1 MYDQMYRDSQARLQ
15 ELLSRLTPDELATP
29 VPACPLWTVQDVLAH
44 LAGVS
49 ASIADGSGANP
60 ASTEWTRGHVE
71 ARKGHTSSQLFD
83 EWHANT
89 GAITQLPVTSM
100 SWLPILHDT
109 LSHEADI
116 RGAIGAPQ
124 LPGDVLAAAYPLL
137 LASLQRRLTKFGTVR
152 LDLDEQ
158 PVDIG
163 SGEPDL
169 VVLASRFEFWRGAFG
184 RRSPAQMESWVRV
197 GDPVAFA
204 IILPVLGPR
213 DTDLVEYG

>member
-15 ELLSRLTPDELATP
+15 DLLIRLTPDELATP
-29 VPACPLWTVQDVLAH
+29 APACPLWTVQDVLAH
-44 LAGVS
+44 LTGVS
-49 ASIADGSGANP
+49 ASIADGAGAEP

-71 ARKGHTSSQLFD
+71 ARKGHTVDQLFD
-83 EWHANT
+83 EWHRNT
-89 GAITQLPVTSM
+89 GAVTQLPVTSM

-137 LASLQRRLTKFGTVR
+137 LAILQRRLSKFGTVR
-152 LDLDEQ
+152 LELDEQ
-158 PVDIG
+158 PVDLG
-163 SGEPDL
+163 TGDPDL
-169 VVLASRFEFWRGAFG
+169 VVLASRFDFWRGTFG
-184 RRSPAQMESWVRV
+184 RRSPAQMESWVRH

-204 IILPVLGPR
+204 IILPIFGPR

>member
-1 MYDQMYRDSQARLQ
+1 MYDQMYRDSQGRLQ
-15 ELLSRLTPDELATP
+15 QLLTRLTPDELAVP

-44 LAGVS
+44 LTGVS

-71 ARKGHTSSQLFD
+71 GRKGHTIEQLFA
-83 EWHANT
+83 EWQANT
-89 GAITQLPVTSM
+89 GAVTQLPITSM

-137 LASLQRRLTKFGTVR
+137 LASLQRRLSKFGTVR
-152 LDLDEQ
+152 LELDEQ

-163 SGEPDL
+163 TGPADL
-169 VVLASRFEFWRGAFG
+169 LVLASRFEFWRGAFG
-184 RRSPAQMESWVRV
+184 RRSPTQMESWVRL

-204 IILPVLGPR
+204 IILPIFGPR

>member
-1 MYDQMYRDSQARLQ
+1 MYDQMYRESQARVH
-15 ELLSRLTPDELATP
+15 ELVAPLTADELAVP
-29 VPACPLWTVQDVLAH
+29 VPACPLWSVHDVLAH
-44 LAGVS
+44 LTGVS
-49 ASIADGSGANP
+49 GSIADGSGANP

-71 ARKGHTSSQLFD
+71 ARKGHSVGQLFD
-83 EWHANT
+83 EWQTHTPAV
-89 GAITQLPVTSM
+89 TQLPITSL

-137 LASLQRRLTKFGTVR
+137 LASLQRRLSKLGTVR

-163 SGEPDL
+163 LGEPDL

-184 RRSPAQMESWVRV
+184 RRSAAQLESWVRR

-204 IILPVLGPR
+204 IILPVFPSR

>member
-1 MYDQMYRDSQARLQ
+1 MYDQMYRDSQARVQ
-15 ELLSRLTPDELATP
+15 QLLTRLTADELAVP

-44 LAGVS
+44 LTGVS

-71 ARKGHTSSQLFD
+71 GRKGHTIEQLFG

-89 GAITQLPVTSM
+89 GAVTQLPITSM

-137 LASLQRRLTKFGTVR
+137 LASLQRRLSKFGTVR
-152 LDLDEQ
+152 LELDEQ

-163 SGEPDL
+163 TGPADL

-184 RRSPAQMESWVRV
+184 RRSPTQMENWVRL

-204 IILPVLGPR
+204 IILPIFGPR